1 MLVIVMVIII
11 LGAEGLTTLQVL
23 CLPAKEHKMTTY
35 KFFMCVYLIIAI
47 ITLICGVD
55 AAITVGSI
63 ILGVVCK
70 AANDILEAV
79 KNVNNK
85 L

>member
-1 MLVIVMVIII
+1 
-11 LGAEGLTTLQVL
+11 
-23 CLPAKEHKMTTY
+23 
-35 KFFMCVYLIIAI
+35 MCVYLIIAI
-47 ITLICGVD
+47 ITLISGVD

-63 ILGVVCK
+63 LLGAVCK
-70 AANDILEAV
+70 STNDILEAV